1 MRLFQNFLIFILLTA
16 IGILYKR
23 YEAKYF
29 PDEEL
34 DKYSLVRKYLL
45 NESESMTGKEIL
57 WIHTKHDINSR
68 NWSSFGSRNSRKLNQ
83 PYKDLCVE
91 SIIRQCGNSFN
102 VCLIND
108 DSISKLLPE
117 WNIQLSQLANPIKEN
132 VRQLG
137 LAKLLYSYGGVI
149 VPDSTI
155 MLRNIE
161 STHKEKLARNNMYV
175 GEFVN
180 RNSTSVSRRFFP
192 SHKLMGCKKGSESMK
207 ELIENLEVMI
217 SQNNNDVVKFEGIID
232 RNINKLC
239 MEGKCGLVCGKS
251 LGVKDKE
258 NKVVLVDH
266 LLNNSSLN
274 LCMCSLM
281 CIVLPDDEILKRH
294 KYNWFAR
301 LSHRQVL
308 AGDFQ
313 VSKFMILSLGK

>member
-1 MRLFQNFLIFILLTA
+1 MRLFQNFLIFILITA

-108 DSISKLLPE
+108 DSIEKLLPE
-117 WNIQLSQLANPIKEN
+117 WSIQLSQLADPVKEN

-137 LAKLLYSYGGVI
+137 LAKLLHSYGGVI
-149 VPDSTI
+149 IPDSTI
-155 MLRNIE
+155 MLRNMENI
-161 STHKEKLARNNMYV
+161 HKEKLSRNDMYV
-175 GEFVN
+175 GELIN
-180 RNSTSVSRRFFP
+180 RNSSSVSHRFFP
-192 SHKLMGCKKGSESMK
+192 SHKLMGCKKESKSMK

-217 SQNNNDVVKFEGIID
+217 STNHNDVVKFDGIID
-232 RNINKLC
+232 RHINKLC

-258 NKVVLVDH
+258 NKVILLNQ
-266 LLNNSSLN
+266 LLNNSPLN
-274 LCMCSLM
+274 LCMCSLT

-308 AGDFQ
+308 GGEFN

>member
-45 NESESMTGKEIL
+45 NESDSMTGKEIL

-108 DSISKLLPE
+108 ESIGKLLPE
-117 WNIQLSQLANPIKEN
+117 WSIQLNELADPIKEN

-137 LAKLLYSYGGVI
+137 LAKLVYAPLSI
-149 VPDSTI
+149 FF
-155 MLRNIE
+155 LWFE
-161 STHKEKLARNNMYV
+161 SLCLVY
-175 GEFVN
+175 
-180 RNSTSVSRRFFP
+180 FFF
-192 SHKLMGCKKGSESMK
+192 L
-207 ELIENLEVMI
+207 
-217 SQNNNDVVKFEGIID
+217 
-232 RNINKLC
+232 
-239 MEGKCGLVCGKS
+239 
-251 LGVKDKE
+251 
-258 NKVVLVDH
+258 
-266 LLNNSSLN
+266 
-274 LCMCSLM
+274 
-281 CIVLPDDEILKRH
+281 
-294 KYNWFAR
+294 
-301 LSHRQVL
+301 
-308 AGDFQ
+308 
-313 VSKFMILSLGK
+313 